1 MDLKTQG
8 VWNGHP
14 RHFVID
20 NSTDFE
26 GKLARVQAQAARLVG
41 LPAVPKGADRW
52 FLRSKPDLAAFTVPY
67 ETTRVRKVGNGESK
81 SEVCMVCVCV

>member
-41 LPAVPKGADRW
+41 LPAIPRGADRW
-52 FLRSKPDLAAFTVPY
+52 FLRAKPDFSAFTVPY
-67 ETTRVRKVGNGESK
+67 ETTRVRKVRYACGCGGIRGRS
-81 SEVCMVCVCV
+81 CV